1 MKIKSLFKLII
12 KLIGGFLLFI
22 LLYFISAFGISSIE
36 VNSDFKETS
45 KDSIEIHLLTSGVHA
60 DLVLPFQNQ
69 WMDWSKYVSPKDTKS
84 KDSTF
89 KHVAFGWGD
98 KGFFLETKTWDDISF
113 NTTFKALFFLGSGA
127 MHVTFHDQ
135 LNVSEKCIKISISK
149 DNYMQLVKYIVN
161 SFRFN
166 ESGVTQK
173 IDGESYFENDAFY
186 EANRTYSLF
195 YTCNTWANNGLKSAK
210 LKACLWTPFDSS
222 IFNKYQD

>member
-22 LLYFISAFGISSIE
+22 LLYFISALGISSIE

>member
-1 MKIKSLFKLII
+1 
-12 KLIGGFLLFI
+12 
-22 LLYFISAFGISSIE
+22 
-36 VNSDFKETS
+36 
-45 KDSIEIHLLTSGVHA
+45 
-60 DLVLPFQNQ
+60 
-69 WMDWSKYVSPKDTKS
+69 
-84 KDSTF
+84 
-89 KHVAFGWGD
+89 
-98 KGFFLETKTWDDISF
+98 
-113 NTTFKALFFLGSGA
+113 

>member
-69 WMDWSKYVSPKDTKS
+69 CMDWSKYVSPKDTKS

>member
-149 DNYMQLVKYIVN
+149 DNYMQLVNYIVN

>member
-222 IFNKYQD
+222 IFKKYQD